1 MKHNRNSAT
10 IRNPF
15 ARWATTMAALLV
27 LASGAGA
34 QQAGIQGIILQR
46 DGQRIPSAGAGVIRW
61 LPAREAYIITADGVR
76 LEIPL
81 RQVDEVRTAK
91 PRQFDAAEN
100 AVRTRRYAP
109 AIPVLEKIVTD
120 YRRLQWDI
128 PAARL
133 LTQAYMGM
141 GNPAEAAKKAEVA
154 ISGNPDVWQDM
165 EFARLYWD
173 ALSKSGQSG
182 RLGRI
187 LLQGIEHG
195 SRETAAAAQIMRGN
209 IDFDQGRY
217 RDALVDG
224 YLRTIMLFRDVKQ
237 VQPEALYRA
246 VRAHEQ
252 LGEHSHAEKFKK
264 MLLSDYPQSSYSKD
278 LRSGS

>member
-1 MKHNRNSAT
+1 MKPNRNSTT

-15 ARWATTMAALLV
+15 ARWATSMAALLV

-34 QQAGIQGIILQR
+34 QQTAIQGFITQR
-46 DGQRIPSAGAGVIRW
+46 DGTRIPSVGAGVIRW
-61 LPAREAYIITADGVR
+61 LPAREAYQIMADNVR

-81 RQVDEVRTAK
+81 RQVRDVRVAK

-100 AVRTRRYAP
+100 AVRTRNYQP
-109 AIPVLEKIVTD
+109 AIPVLEKIMID
-120 YRRLQWDI
+120 YRRLEWDI

-133 LTQAYMGM
+133 LTQAYMGL

-154 ISGNPDVWQDM
+154 IAGNPRVWQDM

-182 RLGRI
+182 KLGRI
-187 LLQGIEHG
+187 LQQGIELG
-195 SRETAAAAQIMRGN
+195 SRETAAAAQVMRGN
-209 IDFDQGRY
+209 IDFDQGRF
-217 RDALVDG
+217 REALTDG
-224 YLRTIMLFRDVKQ
+224 YLRTLMMFKDVKQ
-237 VQPEALYRA
+237 VRPEALYKA

-252 LGEHSHAEKFKK
+252 LGEHSHAEKFRK
-264 MLLSDYPQSSYSKD
+264 MLLSEYPQSSYSKD
-278 LRSGS
+278 IRSGS